1 MNLAFFAGL
10 IEFLEHGRNVP
21 YAANNDYI
29 HRINAA
35 NMYIYEL
42 NGWPEFTWDYEKLAT
57 KLAEV
62 RYRQGKILGQMNAVG
77 FNLKEEAI
85 LQTLTLDVLKSSE
98 IEGDILNPEQVRSSI
113 AKRLGIDIGGL
124 IPADRHVEGV
134 VEMMLD
140 ATQKYDAA
148 LTEDRL
154 YGWHHSMFPSGRSG
168 VYQITTGA
176 WRNGPMQ
183 VVSGMMGNEKI
194 HFEAPDVHQI
204 PKEMS
209 AFLNWFNDKQEIDPV
224 IKAGI
229 AHLWF
234 VTIHPF
240 EDGNGR
246 ITRAITDM
254 QLARADQTAQRFYS
268 MSAQIQ
274 KERTEYYNILENT
287 QKGSLDITGWLKWF
301 LDCLHRSM
309 DSTDQILGKIMT
321 RTEFWEKH
329 QETQFNVRQLKMV
342 NVLLD
347 DFFGNL
353 NVSKWAKM
361 NNCSTDTAL
370 RDIND
375 LVNKNIL
382 IKADGGGRNT
392 NYTLK
397 DLS

>member
-42 NGWPEFTWDYEKLAT
+42 NRWPEFTWDYEKLAT

-154 YGWHHSMFPSGRSG
+154 YGWHHSMFPAG
-168 VYQITTGA
+168 YQITTGA

-183 VVSGMMGNEKI
+183 VVSGMIGNEKI

-204 PKEMS
+204 PKKMS

-254 QLARADQTAQRFYS
+254 QLAHADQTAQRFYS

-274 KERTEYYNILENT
+274 KERTEYYNILEST

-392 NYTLK
+392 SYKLK
-397 DLS
+397 DVNDNT